1 MEPAWD
7 RGLGRR
13 AQVGGGLAAFIGVL
27 LLLFTPSV
35 PPGAPLELHKMALT
49 FIVIGVVAVAAG
61 TFGTRWYYLG

>member
-1 MEPAWD
+1 
-7 RGLGRR
+7 LGRR

-49 FIVIGVVAVAAG
+49 FIVIGVVAVAVG
-61 TFGTRWYYLG
+61 TLARWYYLG